1 MFESGDNSNHNYDA
15 NSKGSFSNLDSEQN
29 LDNIDANLSAKNVAI
44 RKKQLEQLFV
54 RLIAFGLAFGAILGI
69 GTYYLINRFGLNKK
83 PYQLEQ
89 EKIELEKQ
97 EQASFP
103 KISAFPYIPESLE
116 LSKQKSE
123 NSDINR

>member
-1 MFESGDNSNHNYDA
+1 MFESGDNSNQSYEA
-15 NSKGSFSNLDSEQN
+15 NSRRSLSNLESEQN
-29 LDNIDANLSAKNVAI
+29 LENIDANLSAKNVAI

-54 RLIAFGLAFGAILGI
+54 RLVAFGLAFGAILGV

-83 PYQLEQ
+83 PYQLEL

-103 KISAFPYIPESLE
+103 KISAFPYIP
-116 LSKQKSE
+116 KSSE
-123 NSDINR
+123 V